1 MNKEV
6 KKLKVGILGATG
18 TVGQKFIVLLQNH
31 PWFEITALAASKE
44 SAGKTYEEA
53 VAGRWKQEVDIP
65 ELIRKMKVLEC
76 DPKAFNSH
84 GRVRMAGGAPFA
96 CCDFVFSGLD
106 ASVAGEIEKNFA
118 KAGYPVISNTKNY
131 RTEPDVP
138 LLVPEVNADH
148 IAIIPTQQA
157 RRKWKGYIVTNPNCV
172 AVPLAMALKPVHQ
185 KFGVGKVLVTSMQ
198 AISGAGYPG
207 VASLDILDNVI
218 PQIGGE
224 EPKVEWEPLKLLGEI
239 KKSGFNPHTKRG
251 SLRALASYPR
261 YGVGVKLANIKI
273 SAHCN
278 RVPVKDG
285 HFLTVSFSTR
295 KPARLSEIKR
305 IIKNFKGEP
314 QKLKLPS
321 APAQPLFYHE
331 DGFRPQTRLDRD
343 RGNGMTVSVGRL
355 REDPILGFKM
365 VVLGHNTIRGAAG
378 VAILNAELLY
388 KKGYLKLRVVS
399 SDAIGR
405 RADPAASAS

>member
-1 MNKEV
+1 MSKEI

-44 SAGKTYEEA
+44 SAGKKYEEA

-65 ELIRKMKVLEC
+65 ESVRGIKVQDAAVANL
-76 DPKAFNSH
+76 K
-84 GRVRMAGGAPFA
+84 
-96 CCDFVFSGLD
+96 CDFVFSGLD
-106 ASVAGEIEKNFA
+106 ANVAGEIEKNFA
-118 KAGYPVISNTKNY
+118 KAGYPVVSNTKNY

-148 IAIIPTQQA
+148 IAAIPAQQA
-157 RRKWKGYIVTNPNCV
+157 GRKWKGFIVTNPNCV
-172 AVPLAMALKPVHQ
+172 AVPLAMALKPIHQ
-185 KFGVGKVLVTSMQ
+185 KFGISKVMVTSMQ

-207 VASLDILDNVI
+207 VPSLDILDNVI

-239 KKSGFNPHTKRG
+239 KKSGF
-251 SLRALASYPR
+251 
-261 YGVGVKLANIKI
+261 KLANIKI

-278 RVPVKDG
+278 RVPTKDG

-295 KPARLSEIKR
+295 KPAKLGEVKRLIKG
-305 IIKNFKGEP
+305 FKGEP

-321 APAQPLFYHE
+321 APEHPLFYHE

-343 RGNGMTVSVGRL
+343 REGGMSVSVGRL
-355 REDPILGFKM
+355 REDPVLGFKM

-388 KKGYLKLRVVS
+388 KKGYLKPRV
-399 SDAIGR
+399 
-405 RADPAASAS
+405 